1 MYLCYTGH
9 LEFSHSGFFNNK
21 IKERAACFD
30 YLFFQISA
38 LYFVERRKFFAQD
51 HTNTMKDMIMLKTMK
66 DMDMT
71 TEIMITKTMKD
82 MTTNTIM
89 IMTTIMI
96 TTTTNMITKDIIM
109 IMAMM
114 VIITQDITTKLVRI
128 SVFLLL

>member
-9 LEFSHSGFFNNK
+9 LEFSHSGFFNYK

-51 HTNTMKDMIMLKTMK
+51 HMNTMKDMIMLKTMK

-71 TEIMITKTMKD
+71 MEIMITKTIKD
-82 MTTNTIM
+82 MTMKGMNTIM
-89 IMTTIMI
+89 IMTT
-96 TTTTNMITKDIIM
+96 TNMTMITKDIIM
-109 IMAMM
+109 HMAMM

-128 SVFLLL
+128 SVFQLL